1 MVAGCPERGHPVYF
15 CGAHPLRADNRL
27 DFGSYWE
34 HNTATPS
41 SAASGEPQL
50 ESFRSMIRIYTQTEN
65 GISRTVGLEEQG
77 ERRGDIFWIDLLTPD
92 AEELR
97 FAEELSALEMP
108 TKDEMREIEATSR
121 LYCEDGARFMTT
133 TVLSRVETDDPIIAE
148 ITFILKGRIIITIR
162 HTDSYSFRVF
172 SHQLLRTP
180 GTNRDLVFVG
190 LLETLVDR
198 QADVL
203 ERFGTDLD
211 ALSKKVFG
219 TSRRRRKSNEEDPDT
234 EDLRDALEE
243 LGRVGD
249 LITRQRDA
257 LVNLLRLIT
266 FAGNEDSCTDAR
278 ESLYTALRSVSR
290 DVNSLAEYASF
301 LSNKINFMLDA
312 VLGLINIEQNDIVK
326 VFTIVSVLFLPPTLV
341 ASMYGMNFDWM
352 PFLHSPYGFWIALF
366 CMFMAASLPLIIFR
380 LKRYI

>member
-1 MVAGCPERGHPVYF
+1 
-15 CGAHPLRADNRL
+15 
-27 DFGSYWE
+27 
-34 HNTATPS
+34 
-41 SAASGEPQL
+41 
-50 ESFRSMIRIYTQTEN
+50 MIRIYTQKEK
-65 GISRTVGLEEQG
+65 GISRTVGLEVRDYEREQ
-77 ERRGDIFWIDLLTPD
+77 IFWIDLLTPD
-92 AEELR
+92 AAELR
-97 FAEELSALEMP
+97 FAEELCAIEMP

-121 LYCEDGARFMTT
+121 LYCEDGGRFMTT
-133 TVLSRVETDDPIIAE
+133 TVLSRVETDEPMIAE
-148 ITFILKGRIIITIR
+148 ITFILKGRMLVTVR

-172 SHQLLRTP
+172 ATQLLRTQS
-180 GTNRDLVFVG
+180 TNRDLVFIG

-219 TSRRRRKSNEEDPDT
+219 THHNRRNKEADPDT
-234 EDLRDALEE
+234 DDLRDALEE

-266 FAGNEDSCTDAR
+266 YAGNEDSCLNAHDN
-278 ESLYTALRSVSR
+278 LYAALRPVSR
-290 DVNSLAEYASF
+290 DVNSLSEYASF

-326 VFTIVSVLFLPPTLV
+326 VFTIMSVVFLPPTLI
-341 ASMYGMNFDWM
+341 ASIFGMNFKYM
-352 PFLHSPYGFWIALF
+352 PFLDTPWGSWLSIAL
-366 CMFMAASLPLIIFR
+366 MVLAGLVPLIIFK

>member
-1 MVAGCPERGHPVYF
+1 
-15 CGAHPLRADNRL
+15 
-27 DFGSYWE
+27 
-34 HNTATPS
+34 
-41 SAASGEPQL
+41 
-50 ESFRSMIRIYTQTEN
+50 MIRIYTQTEN
-65 GISRTVGLEEQG
+65 GICRTVGLEEQ
-77 ERRGDIFWIDLLTPD
+77 EDRKGDVFWIDLLTPD
-92 AEELR
+92 ATELR
-97 FAEELSALEMP
+97 YAESLCAIEMP

-121 LYCEDGARFMTT
+121 LYCEDGGRFMTT

-148 ITFILKGRIIITIR
+148 ITFILKGKVLITIR

-172 SHQLLRTP
+172 SHQLLRTQD
-180 GTNRDLVFVG
+180 TNRDLVFVG

-219 TSRRRRKSNEEDPDT
+219 KHHNSRRKEKVEDPDT
-234 EDLRDALEE
+234 DDLRDALEE

-266 FAGNEDSCTDAR
+266 FAGNEDTCLNAQDN
-278 ESLYTALRSVSR
+278 LYSALRPVSR
-290 DVNSLAEYASF
+290 DVNSLSEYASF

-326 VFTIVSVLFLPPTLV
+326 VFTIMSVVFMPPTLI
-341 ASMYGMNFDWM
+341 ASIYGMNFDHM
-352 PFLHSPYGFWIALF
+352 PFLHTPLGFAL
-366 CMFMAASLPLIIFR
+366 SLVLMILSAGIPLLVFR

>member
-1 MVAGCPERGHPVYF
+1 
-15 CGAHPLRADNRL
+15 
-27 DFGSYWE
+27 
-34 HNTATPS
+34 
-41 SAASGEPQL
+41 
-50 ESFRSMIRIYTQTEN
+50 MIRIYTQSEK
-65 GISRTVGLEEQG
+65 GISRTVGLEEPECCKEG
-77 ERRGDIFWIDLLTPD
+77 IFWIDLLTPD
-92 AEELR
+92 ADELA
-97 FAEELSALEMP
+97 FAEKMCSLEMP

-148 ITFILKGRIIITIR
+148 ITFILKDHTLITIR

-172 SHQLLRTP
+172 SHTLLRMQE
-180 GTNRDLVFVG
+180 TNRDLVFIG

-203 ERFGTDLD
+203 ERFGTVLD

-219 TSRRRRKSNEEDPDT
+219 THRMRRKEKRDDPDT
-234 EDLRDALEE
+234 DDLRDALEE

-257 LVNLLRLIT
+257 LVNLLRMIT
-266 FAGNEDSCTDAR
+266 FAGNESSCLSAH
-278 ESLYTALRSVSR
+278 ENLYVPLRPVSR

-326 VFTIVSVLFLPPTLV
+326 VFTITSIVFLPPTLV
-341 ASMYGMNFDWM
+341 ASVFGMNYKYIPGLDTEW
-352 PFLHSPYGFWIALF
+352 GFWLSLALMVIA
-366 CMFMAASLPLIIFR
+366 AVLPLVIFKI
-380 LKRYI
+380 KRYI

>member
-1 MVAGCPERGHPVYF
+1 
-15 CGAHPLRADNRL
+15 
-27 DFGSYWE
+27 
-34 HNTATPS
+34 
-41 SAASGEPQL
+41 
-50 ESFRSMIRIYTQTEN
+50 MIRIYTQTEK
-65 GISRTVGLEEQG
+65 GISRTVGLEDRDYDR
-77 ERRGDIFWIDLLTPD
+77 ERIFWIDLLTPD
-92 AEELR
+92 AAELR
-97 FAEELSALEMP
+97 FAEELCAIEMP

-121 LYCEDGARFMTT
+121 LYCEDGGRFMTT
-133 TVLSRVETDDPIIAE
+133 TVLSRVETDEPMIAE
-148 ITFILKGRIIITIR
+148 ITFILKGRLLVTIR

-172 SHQLLRTP
+172 SHQLLRMP
-180 GTNRDLVFVG
+180 STNRDLVFIG

-219 TSRRRRKSNEEDPDT
+219 THHTRKSKQNDPDT
-234 EDLRDALEE
+234 DDLRDALEE

-266 FAGNEDSCTDAR
+266 FAGNEDSCMDSHD
-278 ESLYTALRSVSR
+278 SLYVPLRPVSR
-290 DVNSLAEYASF
+290 DVNSLSEYASF

-326 VFTIVSVLFLPPTLV
+326 VFTIMSVVFLPPTLI
-341 ASMYGMNFDWM
+341 ASIFGMNFKFM
-352 PFLHSPYGFWIALF
+352 PFLDTPWGAWLSIAL
-366 CMFMAASLPLIIFR
+366 MVLAGLVPLIIFK

>member
-1 MVAGCPERGHPVYF
+1 
-15 CGAHPLRADNRL
+15 
-27 DFGSYWE
+27 
-34 HNTATPS
+34 
-41 SAASGEPQL
+41 
-50 ESFRSMIRIYTQTEN
+50 MIRIYTQKEK
-65 GISRTVGLEEQG
+65 GISRTVGLEERDYSREQ
-77 ERRGDIFWIDLLTPD
+77 IFWIDLLTPD
-92 AEELR
+92 AAELR
-97 FAEELSALEMP
+97 FAEELCAIEMP

-121 LYCEDGARFMTT
+121 LYCEDGGRFMTT
-133 TVLSRVETDDPIIAE
+133 TVLSRVETDEPMIAE
-148 ITFILKGRIIITIR
+148 ITFILKGRMLVTVR

-172 SHQLLRTP
+172 ATQLLRTQS
-180 GTNRDLVFVG
+180 TNRDLVFIG

-219 TSRRRRKSNEEDPDT
+219 THHNRRSKEADPDT
-234 EDLRDALEE
+234 DDLRDALEE

-266 FAGNEDSCTDAR
+266 YAGNEDSCMDSHD
-278 ESLYTALRSVSR
+278 SLYVPLRPVSR
-290 DVNSLAEYASF
+290 DVNSLSEYASF

-326 VFTIVSVLFLPPTLV
+326 VFTIMSVVFLPPTLI
-341 ASMYGMNFDWM
+341 ASIFGMNFKNM
-352 PFLHSPYGFWIALF
+352 PFLDSPWGFWISLAL
-366 CMFMAASLPLIIFR
+366 MVLVGLVPLIIFK

>member
-1 MVAGCPERGHPVYF
+1 
-15 CGAHPLRADNRL
+15 
-27 DFGSYWE
+27 
-34 HNTATPS
+34 
-41 SAASGEPQL
+41 
-50 ESFRSMIRIYTQTEN
+50 MIRIYTQSDE
-65 GISRTVGLEEQG
+65 GISRTVGLEDQNI
-77 ERRGDIFWIDLLTPD
+77 RMADVFWIDLLTPNA
-92 AEELR
+92 AE
-97 FAEELSALEMP
+97 AEYVEKLCGIEMP

-133 TVLSRVETDDPIIAE
+133 TVLSRVETDEPMIAE
-148 ITFILKGRIIITIR
+148 ITFIIKGSLIITIR

-172 SHQLLRTP
+172 SHQLLRTQS
-180 GTNRDLVFVG
+180 TNRDLVFIG

-219 TSRRRRKSNEEDPDT
+219 THHTRRKKKVEDPDT
-234 EDLRDALEE
+234 DDLRDALEE

-257 LVNLLRLIT
+257 LVNLLRMIT
-266 FAGNEDSCTDAR
+266 FAGNEDSCMGSHDN
-278 ESLYTALRSVSR
+278 LYVPLRPVSR
-290 DVNSLAEYASF
+290 DVNSLSEYASF

-312 VLGLINIEQNDIVK
+312 VLGLINIEQNDIFK
-326 VFTIVSVLFLPPTLV
+326 VFTIMSVVFLPPTLI
-341 ASMYGMNFDWM
+341 ASIYGMNFDHI
-352 PFLHSPYGFWIALF
+352 PFLHTSLGFWFSIGLMVLAGV
-366 CMFMAASLPLIIFR
+366 LPLVIFK

>member
-1 MVAGCPERGHPVYF
+1 
-15 CGAHPLRADNRL
+15 
-27 DFGSYWE
+27 
-34 HNTATPS
+34 
-41 SAASGEPQL
+41 
-50 ESFRSMIRIYTQTEN
+50 MIRIYTQSEN
-65 GISRTVGLEEQG
+65 GISRTVGLEEKPSHPEG
-77 ERRGDIFWIDLLTPD
+77 IFWIDLLTPVEAELTY
-92 AEELR
+92 AEELCGI
-97 FAEELSALEMP
+97 EMP

-133 TVLSRVETDDPIIAE
+133 TVLSRVETDEPMIAE
-148 ITFILKGRIIITIR
+148 ITFILKNRTLITIR

-172 SHQLLRTP
+172 SHQLLRTQD
-180 GTNRDLVFVG
+180 TNRDLVFIG

-219 TSRRRRKSNEEDPDT
+219 THHTRRNGKANDPDT
-234 EDLRDALEE
+234 DDLRDALEE

-257 LVNLLRLIT
+257 LVNLLRMIT
-266 FAGNEDSCTDAR
+266 FAGNEDSCMSSHD
-278 ESLYTALRSVSR
+278 SLYVPLRPVSR
-290 DVNSLAEYASF
+290 DVNSLSEYASF

-326 VFTIVSVLFLPPTLV
+326 VFTIMSVVFMPPTLV
-341 ASMYGMNFDWM
+341 ASIFGMNYKYI
-352 PFLHSPYGFWIALF
+352 PFLDTEWGFWLSLIL
-366 CMFMAASLPLIIFR
+366 MGMAGILPLVIFKI
-380 LKRYI
+380 KRYI

>member
-1 MVAGCPERGHPVYF
+1 
-15 CGAHPLRADNRL
+15 
-27 DFGSYWE
+27 
-34 HNTATPS
+34 
-41 SAASGEPQL
+41 
-50 ESFRSMIRIYTQTEN
+50 MIRIYTQKEK
-65 GISRTVGLEEQG
+65 GISRTVGLEDQDY
-77 ERRGDIFWIDLLTPD
+77 ERDQIFWIDLLTPD
-92 AEELR
+92 AAELR
-97 FAEELSALEMP
+97 FAEDLCAIEMP
-108 TKDEMREIEATSR
+108 TKDEMREIESTSR
-121 LYCEDGARFMTT
+121 LYCEDGGRFMTT
-133 TVLSRVETDDPIIAE
+133 TVLSRVETDEPMIAE
-148 ITFILKGRIIITIR
+148 ITFILKGRMLVTVR

-172 SHQLLRTP
+172 ATQLLRAQS
-180 GTNRDLVFVG
+180 TNRDLVFIG

-219 TSRRRRKSNEEDPDT
+219 THHTRRNKEADPDT
-234 EDLRDALEE
+234 DDLRDALEE

-266 FAGNEDSCTDAR
+266 YAGNESCCLNSS
-278 ESLYTALRSVSR
+278 ENLYSSLRPVSR
-290 DVNSLAEYASF
+290 DVNSLSEYASF

-326 VFTIVSVLFLPPTLV
+326 VFTIMSVVFLPPTFI
-341 ASMYGMNFDWM
+341 ASIFGMNYKHM
-352 PFLHSPYGFWIALF
+352 PFLDTAWGFWGSLFLMAL
-366 CMFMAASLPLIIFR
+366 AGLVPLIIFK

>member
-1 MVAGCPERGHPVYF
+1 
-15 CGAHPLRADNRL
+15 
-27 DFGSYWE
+27 
-34 HNTATPS
+34 
-41 SAASGEPQL
+41 
-50 ESFRSMIRIYTQTEN
+50 MIRIYTQTEK
-65 GISRTVGLEEQG
+65 GISRTVGLED
-77 ERRGDIFWIDLLTPD
+77 RDYSRDRIFWIDLLTPD
-92 AEELR
+92 AAELR
-97 FAEELSALEMP
+97 FAEELCAIEMP

-121 LYCEDGARFMTT
+121 LYCEDGGRFMTT
-133 TVLSRVETDDPIIAE
+133 TVLSRVETDEPMIAE
-148 ITFILKGRIIITIR
+148 ITFILKARMLVTIR

-172 SHQLLRTP
+172 SHQLLRTQS
-180 GTNRDLVFVG
+180 TNRDLVFIG

-219 TSRRRRKSNEEDPDT
+219 THHSRRNKEADPDT
-234 EDLRDALEE
+234 DDLRDALEE

-266 FAGNEDSCTDAR
+266 FAGNEDSCMDSHD
-278 ESLYTALRSVSR
+278 SLYVPLRPVSR
-290 DVNSLAEYASF
+290 DVNSLSEYASF

-326 VFTIVSVLFLPPTLV
+326 VFTIMSVVFLPPTLI
-341 ASMYGMNFDWM
+341 ASIFGMNFKYM
-352 PFLHSPYGFWIALF
+352 PFLDTPWGSWLSIAL
-366 CMFMAASLPLIIFR
+366 MVLAGIVPLIIFK